1 MPHMKDTITAAA
13 VALFHQKGYFATS
26 VSEIA
31 RQCGIQKASIYH
43 HYPSK
48 ENILFRIHKVTLED
62 LTGYLRGN
70 LDGLTDVEGRMR
82 AAVRSHVR
90 FHLNRQK
97 ETFIANSELRG
108 LTAAHYREIVRKR
121 DAYEQIF
128 QHIIREGCEHGA
140 FAAADVKILSY
151 AILTLCTA
159 GAIWF
164 KPKGRLR
171 VDDIADIYE
180 AFVLYGLKAGQLN
193 AMTTPGGE
201 HDGPAVPL
209 RSTP

>member
-13 VALFHQKGYFATS
+13 IELFYQKGYFATS

-31 RQCGIQKASIYH
+31 RRCGIQKASIYY

-48 ENILFRIHKVTLED
+48 ENILFHIHKVTMDD
-62 LTGYLRGN
+62 LTGSLRGN
-70 LDGLTDVEGRMR
+70 LDGLTDIEARMR

-108 LTAAHYREIVRKR
+108 LTPEHYREIVAQR
-121 DAYEQIF
+121 DEYEQAF
-128 QHIIREGCEHGA
+128 QHIIREGCESGI
-140 FAAADVKILSY
+140 FAAVDVKILSY
-151 AILTLCTA
+151 AILTLCNA

-164 KPKGRLR
+164 KPEGRMP
-171 VDDIADIYE
+171 VDAIADIYE
-180 AFVLYGLKAGQLN
+180 AFVLQGLQDGHFRE
-193 AMTTPGGE
+193 MRPPPGG
-201 HDGPAVPL
+201 
-209 RSTP
+209 

>member
-13 VALFHQKGYFATS
+13 VDLFYKKGYFATS

-31 RQCGIQKASIYH
+31 RQCGIQKASIYY

-48 ENILFRIHKVTLED
+48 EAILFHIQMATMEE

-70 LDGLTDVEGRMR
+70 LEGHADVEARMR
-82 AAVRSHVR
+82 AAVHSHVR
-90 FHLNRQK
+90 FHLNRQR

-108 LTAAHYREIVRKR
+108 LTPDHYREIVGRR

-128 QHIIREGCEHGA
+128 QGIIRQGCESGA
-140 FAAADVKILSY
+140 FVPVDVKILSY
-151 AILTLCTA
+151 AILTLCNA

-164 KPKGRLR
+164 KPEGRMP
-171 VDDIADIYE
+171 VDAIAAIYE
-180 AFVLYGLKAGQLN
+180 TFVLQGLKAGRL
-193 AMTTPGGE
+193 
-201 HDGPAVPL
+201 GPASMP
-209 RSTP
+209 TG